1 MITNL
6 PLFRGRFYLP
16 ILRMRK
22 LERSALNL
30 VGALLLCLFPL
41 FSSATNQQ
49 HLPLLYLE
57 DKGYSLEDVMTFPLD
72 SFAPS
77 TTSVLNLGLSSNS
90 YWIKIEGQ
98 ELDEV
103 IVLEYPLLDKVSA
116 YILNEKREVLRTVHT
131 GDMIPFKDRLYPN
144 QLFVFKLP
152 DDAKTVYI
160 NVFSH
165 DHLIIPI
172 RTLDNASLL
181 KQLSAIDL
189 FFGAFFGV
197 IIALLLYNTF
207 LFFTVKEKAYSFYIL
222 YLLFILF
229 SHASLNGFHSRV
241 LFPESPVFANR
252 FLLIS
257 TALSGVFAIS
267 FAIHFLRVRFYAPMY
282 YWPLRFFQ
290 MVYLVLIVVTFFHL
304 SSRLTSYF
312 DVLALFLALYGFAFS
327 VAVARKRYR
336 PAYFFLAAWSVFLFG
351 LTIFT
356 LRNFGLLP
364 YSFIT
369 NHMVQIGVASEV
381 LLLSFALADRIKIL
395 QKEKDRTQEIALDI
409 SMENERIIREQNIH
423 LENRVRER
431 TQDLIR
437 ANRTMEETLSAL
449 KETQTQMVEQ
459 EKMASLGQLTAGIA
473 HEINNPINFVINNL
487 KPLKLDISDIFALQ
501 KRAEEILE
509 EVPELLEKFKDE
521 KEKIDYQFVVDEI
534 NELIE
539 GIEEGARRTSQIVVG
554 LRSFSRLDEEDAKQA
569 DISEGIKSTLVL
581 LNNKTKGIIEVVEEY
596 DDDNI
601 IECYPGKLNQVFMNL
616 LSNAIDALNSRVE
629 EDINHQPKIWIKT
642 LNTGEELQIL
652 IRDNGIGMTDEVKKK
667 IFNPFF
673 TTKDV
678 GKGTGLGMSIVFKII
693 QAHRGQFRIDSAPGV
708 GTEITVSLPLIIN
721 PESIERG

>member
-1 MITNL
+1 MPRLIRYTTGRLALQAIT
-6 PLFRGRFYLP
+6 
-16 ILRMRK
+16 
-22 LERSALNL
+22 
-30 VGALLLCLFPL
+30 ALLLYVMPL
-41 FSSATNQQ
+41 FSFATNQ
-49 HLPLLYLE
+49 HLPLLYIE
-57 DKGYSLEDVMTFPLD
+57 DKGYQLEDVMSFPVD
-72 SFAPS
+72 SFTPS
-77 TTSVLNLGLSSNS
+77 TLSVLNLGLSSS
-90 YWIKIEGQ
+90 SFWIKIDGQ
-98 ELDEV
+98 PLDEV
-103 IVLEYPLLDKVSA
+103 ILLEYPLLDKVST
-116 YILNEKREVLRTVHT
+116 YVLDESNEVLRIIHT
-131 GDMIPFKDRLYPN
+131 GDMIPFSMRLYPN
-144 QLFVFKLP
+144 QLFVFNLP
-152 DDAKTVYI
+152 KEAKTVYM
-160 NVFSH
+160 NVASH
-165 DHLIIPI
+165 DHLLIPV

-189 FFGAFFGV
+189 FFGAFFGI
-197 IIALLLYNTF
+197 IIALLFYNTF
-207 LFFTVKEKAYSFYIL
+207 LFFTVKEKAYAFYIL

-241 LFPESPVFANR
+241 LFPESPIFANR

-267 FAIHFLRVRFYAPMY
+267 FAIHFLRIRFYAPIF

-290 MVYLVLIVVTFFHL
+290 TIYLILIIVTFFHL

-312 DVLALFLALYGFAFS
+312 DILALFLALYGFVIS

-336 PAYFFLAAWSVFLFG
+336 PAYFFLAAWSVFLVG

-356 LRNFGLLP
+356 LRNFGVLP

-409 SMENERIIREQNIH
+409 SLENERIIREQNIL

-437 ANRTMEETLSAL
+437 ANRTMEETVSAL

-487 KPLKLDISDIFALQ
+487 KPLKLDIKDIFALQ
-501 KRAEEILE
+501 KRAEDILE
-509 EVPELLEKFKDE
+509 EVPELLNKFNEE

-534 NELIE
+534 NELID

-569 DISEGIKSTLVL
+569 DVSEGIKSTLVL
-581 LNNKTKGIIEVVEEY
+581 LNNKTKGIIDIIEEY
-596 DDDNI
+596 DTDNV

-616 LSNAIDALNSRVE
+616 FSNAIDAVNSRVE
-629 EDINHQPKIWIKT
+629 EDIKHQPKIWIKT
-642 LNTGEELQIL
+642 LNTGENLQIL
-652 IRDNGIGMTDEVKKK
+652 IRDNGIGMSEEVKQK
-667 IFNPFF
+667 IFDPFF

-693 QAHRGQFRIDSAPGV
+693 QAHKGQFRIDSSPGV

-721 PESIERG
+721 PQSD

>member
-1 MITNL
+1 MKIKFPLCSGFLSLPRFEKYELHNKALKVIAGLLLYLL
-6 PLFRGRFYLP
+6 PLLTFA
-16 ILRMRK
+16 
-22 LERSALNL
+22 SN
-30 VGALLLCLFPL
+30 
-41 FSSATNQQ
+41 Q
-49 HLPLLYLE
+49 HLPLLYIE
-57 DKGYSLEDVMTFPLD
+57 DKGYELKDVISLPVD
-72 SFAPS
+72 SFTPSS
-77 TTSVLNLGLSSNS
+77 TTVLNLGLSSSS
-90 YWIKIEGQ
+90 YWIKIAGQ

-116 YILNEKREVLRTVHT
+116 YILNDKEEVLRIVHT
-131 GDMIPFKDRLYPN
+131 GDMIPFSSRLYPN

-152 DDAKTVYI
+152 EDAKSVYI

-172 RTLDNASLL
+172 RTLDNANLL

-189 FFGAFFGV
+189 FFGAFFGI
-197 IIALLLYNTF
+197 IIALLFYNTF
-207 LFFTVKEKAYSFYIL
+207 LFFTVKEKAYSFYIM

-241 LFPESPVFANR
+241 LFPDAPVFANR

-267 FAIHFLRVRFYAPMY
+267 FAIHFLRVRFYAPVF

-290 MVYLVLIVVTFFHL
+290 MVYVILIVVTFFHL

-312 DVLALFLALYGFAFS
+312 DILALFLALYGFAFS
-327 VAVARKRYR
+327 VAIARKRYR
-336 PAYFFLAAWSVFLFG
+336 PAYFFLAAWSVFLIG

-395 QKEKDRTQEIALDI
+395 QKEKDRTQKVALDI
-409 SMENERIIREQNIH
+409 SLENERIIREQNAL

-437 ANRTMEETLSAL
+437 ANRTMEETVSAL

-487 KPLKLDISDIFALQ
+487 KPLKLDINDIFALQ
-501 KRAEEILE
+501 QRAEEILE
-509 EVPELLEKFKDE
+509 EVPELLRKFNDE
-521 KEKIDYQFVVDEI
+521 KEKIDYEFVVNEI

-539 GIEEGARRTSQIVVG
+539 GIDEGARRTSQIVVG

-569 DISEGIKSTLVL
+569 DISEGIRSTLVL
-581 LNNKTKGIIEVVEEY
+581 LNNKTKGIIEIVEEY
-596 DDDNI
+596 DDNNV

-616 LSNAIDALNSRVE
+616 FSNAIDALNSRVE
-629 EDINHQPKIWIKT
+629 EDIKHQPKIWIKT
-642 LNTGEELQIL
+642 LNTGEKLQIF
-652 IRDNGIGMTDEVKKK
+652 IKDNGIGMPEEVKQK
-667 IFNPFF
+667 IFDPFF

-693 QAHRGQFRIDSAPGV
+693 QAHKGQFKIDSAPGV

-721 PESIERG
+721 SESD

>member
-1 MITNL
+1 MIKNL
-6 PLFRGRFYLP
+6 PLFRGRFRLL

-22 LERSALNL
+22 LERSALKL
-30 VGALLLCLFPL
+30 VGALLLCLLPL

-49 HLPLLYLE
+49 HLPLLYVE

-72 SFAPS
+72 SFSPS

-98 ELDEV
+98 ELEEV

-131 GDMIPFKDRLYPN
+131 GDMIPFNNRLYPN

-152 DDAKTVYI
+152 DDATTVYI

-241 LFPESPVFANR
+241 LFPDSPVFANR

-312 DVLALFLALYGFAFS
+312 DILALFLALYGFAFS

-423 LENRVRER
+423 LENRVRDR

-437 ANRTMEETLSAL
+437 ANRTMEETVSAL

-521 KEKIDYQFVVDEI
+521 KEKVDYQFVVDEI